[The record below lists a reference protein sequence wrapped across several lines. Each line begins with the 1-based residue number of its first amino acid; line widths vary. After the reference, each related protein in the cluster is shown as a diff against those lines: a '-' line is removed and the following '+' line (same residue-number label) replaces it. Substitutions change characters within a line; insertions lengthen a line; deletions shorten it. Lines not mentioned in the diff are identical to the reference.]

1 MKNNT
6 WVRVVFSDECDEFGN
21 CPICRIDY
29 TECPC
34 PGPTMDEEYEYR
46 MTKEEGLEA
55 RKRQL
60 LCTDDA

>member
-1 MKNNT
+1 
-6 WVRVVFSDECDEFGN
+6 
-21 CPICRIDY
+21 
-29 TECPC
+29 
-34 PGPTMDEEYEYR
+34 MDEEYEYR